1 MGSWITSAP
10 RWPRFSAQEKFP
22 GRRGPR
28 MLAARPARA
37 GQTQVYA
44 CWDVAPTLGAGTTM
58 CCTSWGAGHQHKV
71 TPPCLPVREESYK
84 AQQRL
89 TRASV
94 TVNYKLQLHFHMAF
108 KET

>member
-1 MGSWITSAP
+1 
-10 RWPRFSAQEKFP
+10 
-22 GRRGPR
+22 